1 MRMQVEKV
9 AAKKARTHTRYK
21 LKDGTLV
28 PGVTTCL
35 GIMAKPALIKWA
47 NNLGLQGIDST
58 KYVDAL
64 AEIGTVAHE
73 MVLCHHK
80 KVDFD
85 PTGHAPDIID
95 KAENALISYY
105 NWEKNHDVE
114 PILTEAALVS
124 EVYGFGGTIDLVCKL
139 DGELTLVDY
148 KTSKGIFPEH
158 IYQIAAYETLLKE
171 HGYHIDGRR
180 VLRIGRDESEGFDE
194 KTIGDTD
201 KEWEIF
207 QCCLRLYQLGVT
219 KR

>member
-1 MRMQVEKV
+1 MIVEKL
-9 AAKKARTHTRYK
+9 AARKAKTHTRYK

-35 GIMAKPALIKWA
+35 GIMAKPALIPWA
-47 NNLGLQGIDST
+47 NKLGLQGIEVG
-58 KYVDAL
+58 KYVDVL

-80 KVDFD
+80 GIDFD
-85 PTGHAPDIID
+85 PTGYADDVID
-95 KAENALISYY
+95 KAENALISYF
-105 NWEKNHDVE
+105 NWEKNHTVE
-114 PILTEAALVS
+114 PVLTEAAMVS
-124 EVYGFGGTIDLVCKL
+124 EQWGFGGTVDLLCRL

-158 IYQIAAYETLLKE
+158 IYQLAAYETLLKE
-171 HGYHIDGRR
+171 NGYHIDGRR

-194 KTIGDTD
+194 KTVGDTD
-201 KEWEIF
+201 REWDIF
-207 QCCLRLYQLGVT
+207 RHCLALYNLGVT